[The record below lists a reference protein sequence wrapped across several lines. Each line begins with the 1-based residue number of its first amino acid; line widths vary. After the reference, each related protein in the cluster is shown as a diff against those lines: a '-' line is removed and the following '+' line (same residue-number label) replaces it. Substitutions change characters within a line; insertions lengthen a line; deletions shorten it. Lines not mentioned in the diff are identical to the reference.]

1 MRPGSL
7 ASPRFSW
14 NGASRFEATVPLRAG
29 LAGAVS
35 CTRLPSGGNGNCR
48 QNLFAQDSSLEEAV
62 FSELVSEAKFPAS
75 WENTG
80 NFVRLGLRVRLLARN
95 PGTNSMAYDP
105 IPYASEQGI
114 YFGLAGN

>member
-48 QNLFAQDSSLEEAV
+48 QNLFAQDSSLEGSGFEPSV
-62 FSELVSEAKFPAS
+62 PPGDRNRIAS
-75 WENTG
+75 PVCAERHVDAG
-80 NFVRLGLRVRLLARN
+80 SGRV
-95 PGTNSMAYDP
+95 
-105 IPYASEQGI
+105 ASTRAWQGR
-114 YFGLAGN
+114 